1 MTSSYHPEHPH
12 QPHDPPDY
20 GLRYCPR
27 CAGSLEQRRE
37 AAGEPLFPAC
47 ASCGFIYYFDPKLAA
62 GVIPLIGRKIG
73 LIRRAIEPGYGLWT
87 FPAGYVNRGEK
98 VEEAAVR
105 ETLEEACLEVS
116 LERLVGVYS
125 YTGRPVV
132 IIVYAGLVTGGALG
146 CGSEALEAV
155 EFGVDE
161 IPWDEL
167 AFPSVRDGLRD
178 YIGALGQ
185 ESRFSTL

>member
-1 MTSSYHPEHPH
+1 MFDPNRPHHP
-12 QPHDPPDY
+12 QDPPDY
-20 GLRYCPR
+20 GLKHCPR
-27 CAGSLEQRRE
+27 CAGALEARHE
-37 AAGEPLFPAC
+37 AEGEPAFPTCVA
-47 ASCGFIYYFDPKLAA
+47 CGFIYYFDPKLAA
-62 GVIPLIGRKIG
+62 GVIPRIGDRIG

-105 ETLEEACLEVS
+105 ETFEEACLEVRI
-116 LERLVGVYS
+116 EGLVGVYS

-132 IIVYAGLVTGGALG
+132 IVVYAGEAVGGALG
-146 CGSEALEAV
+146 CGSEALQAAMFSEDA
-155 EFGVDE
+155 

-178 YIGALGQ
+178 YIR
-185 ESRFSTL
+185 SRRGGETS